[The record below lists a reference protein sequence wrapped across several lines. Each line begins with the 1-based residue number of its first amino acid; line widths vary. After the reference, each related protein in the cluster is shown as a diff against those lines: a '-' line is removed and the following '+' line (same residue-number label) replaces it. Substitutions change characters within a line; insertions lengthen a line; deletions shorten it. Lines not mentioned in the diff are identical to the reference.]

1 LPNNNKSAEVVQ
13 ESQNNLTRTELMKEP
28 RAYDVVENFKGEDGF
43 YIKAFFADSTFNL
56 NRWGVTKEALKRDMK
71 TALDTRFPGGK
82 TAPFIIMDSFGHPNP
97 DPTQGEDM
105 ITMQERWRVGDIIEA
120 GFDEKTQR
128 AYTVAK
134 IFDPIA
140 IKMFQ
145 DNQVNFVSPSMRATE
160 EMQLSDGRVVITKF
174 LVNHNAG
181 VKKPAFGNVKAQ
193 IRGRCTGDAKTC
205 LAHLANVSAS
215 DDTQATTCTKKPGGL
230 SCVEI
235 PNVEVKDNSQEAKQG
250 DNSSNQESLKTRND
264 SSKLIMSS
272 NDDDKKTIE
281 RLEKVAKQAQ
291 EEIKK
296 KDDELNEMKAQK
308 KANEETLMNEKKK
321 LDELTANFEASQK
334 KPLVERIVQASIK
347 LELVTEDN
355 KQAKAD
361 ELMKESVSALESID
375 ATYQAMV
382 GKFEN
387 LKNSTPTQNVR
398 YTNQYQASEE
408 DNKKEYSFLNTIR
421 SKME

>member
-1 LPNNNKSAEVVQ
+1 LQSKDKSAELEQ
-13 ESQNNLTRTELMKEP
+13 ESQNNITRTDLAKEP
-28 RAYDVVENFKGEDGF
+28 RTFDVIDNFKDETGF
-43 YIKAFFADSTFNL
+43 FIKTFFADATFNL
-56 NRWGVTKEALKRDMK
+56 NRWGVTKQALKENMK
-71 TALDTRFPGGK
+71 TALEKRFPGNK

-97 DPTQGEDM
+97 NAELGEDM
-105 ITMQERWRVGDIIEA
+105 VTMQERWRVGDIIDA

-134 IFDPIA
+134 IFDAVA
-140 IKMFQ
+140 IKMIQ

-160 EMQLSDGRVVITKF
+160 EMQLADGRVVITKF
-174 LVNHNAG
+174 KVNHNAG

-215 DDTQATTCTKKPGGL
+215 EHEGSVCTKKPGGL
-230 SCVEI
+230 SCVELDTD
-235 PNVEVKDNSQEAKQG
+235 VKENSQEAKQNDKKG
-250 DNSSNQESLKTRND
+250 KEESLKTRND
-264 SSKLIMSS
+264 SKKLIMSS
-272 NDDDKKTIE
+272 NEDDKTKLE
-281 RLEKVAKQAQ
+281 RLEKEAKQAT
-291 EEIKK
+291 EDIKK
-296 KDDELNEMKAQK
+296 KDDELKELKANK
-308 KANEETLMNEKKK
+308 KASEETLLNEKKK
-321 LDELTANFEASQK
+321 LDELSANFEASQK
-334 KPLVERIVQASIK
+334 KPLVERIVNASIK

-387 LKNSTPTQNVR
+387 LKNSTPTPGVR
-398 YTNQYQASEE
+398 YTSQYQASEG
-408 DNKKEYSFLNTIR
+408 DAKKDYKFLDTIR
-421 SKME
+421 SKMQ